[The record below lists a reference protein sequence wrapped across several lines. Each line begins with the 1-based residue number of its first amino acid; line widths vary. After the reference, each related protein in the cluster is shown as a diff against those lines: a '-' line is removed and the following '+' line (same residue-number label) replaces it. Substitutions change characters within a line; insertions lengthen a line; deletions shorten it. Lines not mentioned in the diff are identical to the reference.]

1 MKLSENGTGTTEA
14 RPNKIEYLPDISPT
28 RFRAKNLDTQYGSV
42 KTNLQ
47 ISPAGTFELPSNIE
61 FLPGTRYSPDYKA
74 YRIGCDTE
82 CEKHKERP
90 FASGTAIHQIDL
102 KAKKSPKCI
111 AAPQDGG

>member
-1 MKLSENGTGTTEA
+1 MKTEPVPPRRA
-14 RPNKIEYLPDISPT
+14 PTKSNTCPISRAT
-28 RFRAKNLDTQYGSV
+28 RFRAKNLDTQYGPV

-47 ISPAGTFELPSNIE
+47 ISPAGTFELPSDIE